1 MAHKKF
7 RTIGKTVIKGR
18 IEDGEIELSYPD
30 SGETGGIGSFVDKKA
45 YDRYMEGTYQEEFR
59 TLQAGG
65 TASGERVVFHIGKT
79 ALLLLLAQPGTEGI
93 RLTKITYEGKE
104 SFIVESLSSEV
115 VFVDAQKRKFNKRL
129 QAKDN
134 AEPTV
139 VEDIYGFTTGDLYRE
154 IKQKNGNE
162 KDFTF
167 QDFTALF

>member
-1 MAHKKF
+1 MSHKKF
-7 RTIGKTVIKGR
+7 RTIGKTVIKGS
-18 IEDGEIELSYPD
+18 IVDGEVELSYPD

-45 YDRYMEGTYQEEFR
+45 YDRYMEGTYQDEFN

-65 TASGERVVFHIGKT
+65 QASSERVVFHIGKT

-93 RLTKITYEGKE
+93 RLTKINYEGKE
-104 SFIVESLSSEV
+104 SFIVESLSSDV
-115 VFVDAQKRKFNKRL
+115 AFVDGQNRKFNKRM

-139 VEDIYGFTTGDLYRE
+139 VEDIYGFTIGDLYRE
-154 IKQKNGNE
+154 LKPRDGDE

-167 QDFTALF
+167 PKFNGLI